1 MAAGQWELRI
11 SEVLVKFGV
20 TKEKLQENAAEEL
33 EKIGR
38 AHV

>member
-20 TKEKLQENAAEEL
+20 TKEKCHRKGLCDCA
-33 EKIGR
+33 
-38 AHV
+38 

>member
-20 TKEKLQENAAEEL
+20 TKERLQENT
-33 EKIGR
+33 KRVTR
-38 AHV
+38 ADA